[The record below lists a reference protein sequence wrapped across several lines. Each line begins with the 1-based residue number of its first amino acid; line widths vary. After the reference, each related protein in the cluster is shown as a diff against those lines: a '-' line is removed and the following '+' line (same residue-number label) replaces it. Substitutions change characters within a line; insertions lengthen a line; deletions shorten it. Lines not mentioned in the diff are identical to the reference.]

1 MQERFWEIDF
11 VRGAAI
17 ILMVASNLVTDLDF
31 FGAYKTAQGDF
42 WWFFARLVA
51 SLFVFLVG
59 ISLAVSYS
67 KAKKILPEKKLF
79 EKYLNRGLKIF
90 CLGLAITLFTMLFLR
105 SGFVVFGILHFIG
118 FSIILA
124 FPFLKRGGKENFFA
138 GIIFIAIG
146 FLLQPLRFDFPWLLW
161 LGFIPTNFYTVDYF
175 PLFPWFG
182 VALLGLFSGNRLYNG
197 SVRRFKLHNFSR
209 FFFARLFCFF
219 GRHSLLIYLIHQP
232 IIISA
237 LCLFGIIHPG
247 FLA

>member
-1 MQERFWEIDF
+1 MGRFWEIDF
-11 VRGAAI
+11 FRGTALF
-17 ILMVASNLVTDLDF
+17 LMLFSNFVTDLSF
-31 FGAYKTAQGDF
+31 FGAYKTRDWDF
-42 WWFFARLVA
+42 WFFFARFVA
-51 SLFVFLVG
+51 SMFVFLVG

-90 CLGLAITLFTMLFLR
+90 CLGLTITLFTTLFLR
-105 SGFVVFGILHFIG
+105 PGFVVFGILHFIG

-146 FLLQPLRFDFPWLLW
+146 FLLQPLRFDFSWLLW

-182 VALLGLFSGNRLYNG
+182 FVLLGLFFGNQLYNG
-197 SVRRFKLHNFSR
+197 SVRRFKLPDFSR
-209 FFFARLFCFF
+209 FFFARLFCFL
-219 GRHSLLIYLIHQP
+219 GRHSLLIYLFHQP